1 MSDPT
6 VADPTPRSPD
16 FLAQAIADQ
25 KLVPPPGQ
33 ADLPCDDGEPM
44 ETQRHKLQ
52 MDLLIDGLGTWLEQR
67 SDGYVNGNMF
77 IYYSMEQ
84 VRNRDFKGPDFF
96 AVLGVPKAER
106 KSWVIWEEG
115 KAPDV
120 VIELLSDSTAA
131 YDKTLKKQIYQ
142 DQMRVSEYYWFDPFR
157 PDDLAGFILQQGVYQ
172 PIAPTPHALTP
183 HSTFQSILVSP
194 ALGLSLVR
202 WEGSYKT
209 FPAVWLRWASLS
221 GEVLPIAEEIAERER
236 ERADL
241 AQQQADL
248 AQQQASL
255 AQQQVD
261 LARQQASLAQ
271 QRAEQSQQ
279 QASLAQQR
287 AAQAELQLQ
296 QVVLNLRQT
305 GMPIAQIAQITGL
318 SEAQV
323 EAIAL
328 S

>member
-6 VADPTPRSPD
+6 VANPAPRSPD
-16 FLAQAIADQ
+16 FLATAIADQ

-44 ETQRHKLQ
+44 ETHRHKLQ
-52 MDLLIDGLGTWLEQR
+52 MDLLIGGLTIWLTQR
-67 SDGYVNGNMF
+67 SDGYVGGNMF
-77 IYYSMEQ
+77 IYYSMAQ
-84 VRNRDFKGPDFF
+84 VRNRDFKGSDFF
-96 AVLGVPKAER
+96 AVVGVPKVER

-142 DQMRVSEYYWFDPFR
+142 DQMRVSEYFWFDPFR
-157 PDDLAGFILQQGVYQ
+157 PDDLAGFILEDGVYQ
-172 PIAPTPHALTP
+172 PIAPTPQNT
-183 HSTFQSILVSP
+183 LVSP
-194 ALGLSLVR
+194 ALELALVR
-202 WEGSYKT
+202 WEGSYKS

-221 GEVLPIAEEIAERER
+221 GEVLPIAEEIADRER
-236 ERADL
+236 DRADL

-248 AQQQASL
+248 M
-255 AQQQVD
+255 
-261 LARQQASLAQ
+261 Q
-271 QRAEQSQQ
+271 QRAEQAESQFR
-279 QASLAQQR
+279 QA
-287 AAQAELQLQ
+287 
-296 QVVLNLRQT
+296 VLNLRQT

-323 EAIAL
+323 EAIA
-328 S
+328 SGY

>member
-6 VADPTPRSPD
+6 VANPAPRSPD
-16 FLAQAIADQ
+16 FLATAIADQ

-33 ADLPCDDGEPM
+33 ADLPCDGGEPM
-44 ETQRHKLQ
+44 ETHRHKLQ
-52 MDLLIDGLGTWLEQR
+52 MDLLIDGLTIWLAQR
-67 SDGYVNGNMF
+67 SDGYVCGNMF

-96 AVLGVPKAER
+96 AVVGVPKGER

-142 DQMRVSEYYWFDPFR
+142 DQMRVSEYFWFDPFR
-157 PDDLAGFILQQGVYQ
+157 PDDLAGFILEDGVYQ
-172 PIAPTPHALTP
+172 PIAPTPQNTL
-183 HSTFQSILVSP
+183 LSP
-194 ALGLSLVR
+194 ALELALVR
-202 WEGSYKT
+202 WEGSYKS

-221 GEVLPIAEEIAERER
+221 GEVLPIAEEIAAQERD
-236 ERADL
+236 RADL

-248 AQQQASL
+248 AQQ
-255 AQQQVD
+255 
-261 LARQQASLAQ
+261 
-271 QRAEQSQQ
+271 RAEQAESQLR
-279 QASLAQQR
+279 QA
-287 AAQAELQLQ
+287 
-296 QVVLNLRQT
+296 VLNLRQT

-323 EAIAL
+323 EAVA
-328 S
+328 SGY